1 MTLPLRVLGNR
12 VLVRPDRE
20 ANAPAKTD
28 GGIYMAMSLAAAVTG
43 EDQTTNFSRGTVV
56 AVGNPKHPLHVEAST
71 MATKLEA
78 YDYDELHYGYGGLC
92 LDAAAM
98 LRDVVRRQPCVA
110 VDDDVLFPLDA
121 GQQITI
127 ALDTYVILTED
138 ELLAVVTD

>member
-20 ANAPAKTD
+20 ANAPAQTE
-28 GGIYMAMSLAAAVTG
+28 GGIYVATSLAAAVTG

-56 AVGNPKHPLHVEAST
+56 AVGQPRHPLKDEA
-71 MATKLEA
+71 EA
-78 YDYDELHYGYGGLC
+78 LANRLSHTFDDLAH
-92 LDAAAM
+92 DAAAL
-98 LRDVVRRQPCVA
+98 LRDVVRRQSCVC

-121 GQQITI
+121 GQQITL
-127 ALDTYVILTED
+127 ASDTYVILAED

>member
-12 VLVRPDRE
+12 VLVRPDLE

-28 GGIYMAMSLAAAVTG
+28 GGIYVARSLAAAVTG

-56 AVGNPKHPLHVEAST
+56 AIGQLKHPLKDEAEDLAARVERYAASGKPAGQRDVFT
-71 MATKLEA
+71 
-78 YDYDELHYGYGGLC
+78 
-92 LDAAAM
+92 DAAHM
-98 LRDVVRRQPCVA
+98 LRDVVRRHPCVA

-121 GQQITI
+121 GQQITM
-127 ALDTYVILTED
+127 ASETYVILTED